1 MASIHTNRGAKRARG
16 ARETLG
22 IPLDEPLPDL
32 LGVVEDRAGVHVV
45 VLDLAD
51 GVAGA
56 YLPRPDCPLAFVNG
70 TEALVRQRF
79 TLAHELGHHWIGHGA
94 TVDEVATIFG
104 SGRDPREIE
113 ANAFA
118 AEFLLPR
125 AAVKRLFD
133 GRRSLPVGLDS
144 VVRIAVA
151 FGLSAQ
157 MVRIKL
163 ETCGVLDDPERIA
176 RLDAEIAGDQHLE
189 LRRRL
194 DLEPLDDGLSRAG
207 RRRPRVPEPLRG
219 SALGLYLTGEID
231 LDALAARTGR
241 RNSEVARMLGN
252 LGLTATA
259 AAPSG

>member
-1 MASIHTNRGAKRARG
+1 MLH
-16 ARETLG
+16 
-22 IPLDEPLPDL
+22 
-32 LGVVEDRAGVHVV
+32 
-45 VLDLAD
+45 LAD

-94 TVDEVATIFG
+94 MVDEAATIFG

-125 AAVKRLFD
+125 AAVERLFE

-163 ETCGVLDDPERIA
+163 ETWACSTIRAHRPRST
-176 RLDAEIAGDQHLE
+176 RRSPTTHLL

-194 DLEPLDDGLSRAG
+194 DLAPLDDGLSRAG
-207 RRRPRVPEPLRG
+207 RRRPRVPEPLRA

-241 RNSEVARMLGN
+241 RTSEVARMLGN
-252 LGLTATA
+252 LGLTSRPPRRQPDRPPRNSSSTSSHRSPGA
-259 AAPSG
+259 ASASASTSRSARTSPAA

>member
-1 MASIHTNRGAKRARG
+1 MASIHSNRGIKRARA
-16 ARETLG
+16 AREALG

-94 TVDEVATIFG
+94 VVDETATIFG
-104 SGRDPREIE
+104 SGHDPREIE

-125 AAVKRLFD
+125 AAVERLFE
-133 GRRSLPVGLDS
+133 GRRSRAVALDS

-163 ETCGVLDDPERIA
+163 ETCGVLDDADRIA
-176 RLDAEIAGDQHLE
+176 RLDAEIADEVHLL

-194 DLEPLDDGLSRAG
+194 DLAPLDDELSRAS
-207 RRRPRVPEPLRG
+207 RRRPRVPEALRA
-219 SALGLYLTGEID
+219 SAFGLYLTGEID

-241 RNSEVARMLGN
+241 RPGEVARMLGN
-252 LGLTATA
+252 LGLTSAA
-259 AAPSG
+259 AAPSA